1 MSNPRKWPTD
11 LDACHRLLAE
21 QAALAEDLRNA
32 LEQADEVSRDKD
44 QLIQDQR
51 LEIQLYRRF
60 IFGPRRERIVDGQG
74 QQFLFEIDTSEP
86 EPEVEVEPKPE
97 APARPRPKRVSRQLE
112 LDKLPRFAS
121 STTSPRPRKPAIVA
135 ASPRPKSAR
144 TNRESSNSSP
154 PGSNFKSMSCPS
166 TPARGAKLA
175 SPRRNRQPGRSPRP
189 WPAPACSPS

>member
-1 MSNPRKWPTD
+1 MAHRPRRLPPTPGRAGRPGRGPPQRPATGRQNSRPGRPRQGSTDPGPTPGNPNLPPI
-11 LDACHRLLAE
+11 H
-21 QAALAEDLRNA
+21 LR
-32 LEQADEVSRDKD
+32 
-44 QLIQDQR
+44 
-51 LEIQLYRRF
+51 
-60 IFGPRRERIVDGQG
+60 PRRERIIDGQG